1 MGENISE
8 FVSWLQDK
16 GQDLTPLSN
25 KLRDDVAKT
34 MENGYNNAKSNVLS
48 RKDLDDT
55 DMQGM
60 MAILQKPQ
68 NLKIKPE
75 TGSCLV
81 RRMDAITRSGTECD
95 GCMGNLR

>member
-8 FVSWLQDK
+8 FVSWFQDK

-34 MENGYNNAKSNVLS
+34 MENGYNNAKSNALS
-48 RKDLDDT
+48 RKDLDDKY
-55 DMQGM
+55 MQGM
-60 MAILQKPQ
+60 MAVLQKPQ
-68 NLKIKPE
+68 DLTIKPE

-95 GCMGNLR
+95 GYMGNLR